1 MPVITISRQMGSLG
15 DEVASALSSKLGWEI
30 ITRDLLM
37 ERFFPD
43 INPDQRTR
51 LAESA
56 RFYLSEYKD
65 GKSFK
70 EVLSESLIGMSRDSS
85 AILVGF
91 GSQLFFSSD
100 ENAIHVRIVAPDDVR
115 LSRIQKQ
122 FHLSEQAARDL
133 LSSTD
138 RKHKRFVSYVFSAD
152 STDQALYHL
161 VLNTGYMSVDECVAA
176 ILATFHEHELRV
188 RIKDETKKEGAYDHQ
203 KDLPVFKNPSEEEF
217 AKILDMYH
225 IEWKYEPKTFPVEW
239 DSEGN
244 VTLAFSPDFYLPRF
258 DTYLELT
265 TMNQKYVTKK
275 NRKLK
280 KVKELYPGTN
290 IKIVYKKDFL
300 ELAERL
306 RGFGIPGASQDTENS
321 PKDT

>member
-15 DEVASALSSKLGWEI
+15 DEVASALSRKLSWEC

-43 INPDQRTR
+43 SSADQRNR

-65 GKSFK
+65 GKSFRD
-70 EVLSESLIGMSRDSS
+70 VLSESLEEMARTES
-85 AILVGF
+85 AILLGF
-91 GSQLFFSSD
+91 GSQLLFSGN
-100 ENAIHVRIVAPDDVR
+100 ENAIHVRIIAPDEIR
-115 LSRIQKQ
+115 LSRIRKQ
-122 FHLSEQAARDL
+122 FHLTEEAAQAL
-133 LSSTD
+133 LSGTD
-138 RKHKRFVSYVFSAD
+138 RKHKRFVSHVFSAD
-152 STDQALYHL
+152 STDETLYHL
-161 VLNTGYMSVDECVAA
+161 ILNTGYMSVDECVAA
-176 ILATFHEHELRV
+176 ILATLHEHELRV
-188 RIKDETKKEGAYDHQ
+188 RITSETKKEGSSDHQ
-203 KDLPVFKNPSEEEF
+203 TTTPVFKNPSEEEF

-244 VTLAFSPDFYLPRF
+244 ITLAFSPDFYLPRF

-306 RGFGIPGASQDTENS
+306 RGFGAPESAQEPDSSTTE
-321 PKDT
+321 

>member
-15 DEVASALSSKLGWEI
+15 DEVASALSRQRGWEC

-37 ERFFPD
+37 ERFFPESSA
-43 INPDQRTR
+43 DQRTR

-65 GKSFK
+65 GRSFRD
-70 EVLSESLIGMSRDSS
+70 VLKESLEEMSRSTS
-85 AILVGF
+85 AILLGF
-91 GSQLFFSSD
+91 GSQLLFSGN
-100 ENAIHVRIVAPDDVR
+100 ENAIHVRIIAPDEVR
-115 LSRIQKQ
+115 LSRIRKQ
-122 FHLSEQAARDL
+122 FHLSEEAAQTL
-133 LSSTD
+133 LASTD
-138 RKHKRFVSYVFSAD
+138 RKHKRFVSHVFSVD
-152 STDQALYHL
+152 STDETLYHL
-161 VLNTGYMSVDECVAA
+161 ILNTGYMSVDECVAA
-176 ILATFHEHELRV
+176 ILATLQEHEIRV
-188 RIKDETKKEGAYDHQ
+188 RIASETQKEGSADHQ
-203 KDLPVFKNPSEEEF
+203 TATPVFKNPSDEEF
-217 AKILDMYH
+217 AQILDMYH

-306 RGFGIPGASQDTENS
+306 RG
-321 PKDT
+321 

>member
-133 LSSTD
+133 LSLTD

-188 RIKDETKKEGAYDHQ
+188 RISSETRQEGAVDHQ
-203 KDLPVFKNPSEEEF
+203 SETPVFKNPSEEEF

-244 VTLAFSPDFYLPRF
+244 VTLAFW
-258 DTYLELT
+258 
-265 TMNQKYVTKK
+265 N
-275 NRKLK
+275 
-280 KVKELYPGTN
+280 
-290 IKIVYKKDFL
+290 
-300 ELAERL
+300 
-306 RGFGIPGASQDTENS
+306 
-321 PKDT
+321 